1 MPPISDVRC
10 CRPRSGTNGRKSQ
23 TYTFKQLKLR
33 LNYDCPRSDSRLSGV
48 DTSEIYVMFG
58 SCFSVAKYS
67 FGSSSCW
74 LTIPVM
80 YVDGHTTCVSFMER
94 HHLSVL
100 FLNSFEFFDRTAILT
115 EDVRPLLL
123 QTPVRDLVHHLL
135 VGHLFCREPPMFSA
149 NSPHQSAGQE
159 QIHTTLM
166 VERRRCLPAAS

>member
-123 QTPVRDLVHHLL
+123 QTQFGISFIISSLVIC
-135 VGHLFCREPPMFSA
+135 FAA
-149 NSPHQSAGQE
+149 NLRCFLQ
-159 QIHTTLM
+159 T
-166 VERRRCLPAAS
+166 RRIRARARSRSIPL